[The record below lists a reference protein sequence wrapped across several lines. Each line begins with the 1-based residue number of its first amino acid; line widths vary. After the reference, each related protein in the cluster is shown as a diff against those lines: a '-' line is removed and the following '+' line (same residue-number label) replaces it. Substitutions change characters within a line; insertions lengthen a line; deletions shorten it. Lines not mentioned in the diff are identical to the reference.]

1 MTDGI
6 APRAE
11 AATGRVIGRI
21 AGTMAWIGG
30 LILTAVAVMVCASI
44 LGRQLDGLWLFG
56 PIRGDYE
63 LVEAGTAIAVFA
75 FLPWCQL
82 KRGHVAVDIV
92 VQAFPPRLRAVS
104 GLMGDIML
112 AIVAYVIAWRLYV
125 GFGEKFPH
133 GSDALRAAFGMGP
146 RPFFAETTYELEI
159 PVWIPY
165 GLSLIGAVL
174 FFITAIYTVWRSVNW
189 VARGM
194 EATP

>member
-1 MTDGI
+1 MAAL

-11 AATGRVIGRI
+11 AAVGRAVD
-21 AGTMAWIGG
+21 TMARAMAFVGG
-30 LILTAVAVMVCASI
+30 LILTCIAVMVCASI
-44 LGRQLDGLWLFG
+44 FGRQMDGIWFFG
-56 PIRGDYE
+56 PIGGDYE

-92 VQAFPPRLRAVS
+92 VQALPDRLRALS
-104 GLMGDIML
+104 GLIGDILL
-112 AIVAYVIAWRLYV
+112 AVVAYVIAWRLFV
-125 GFGEKFPH
+125 GFGEKFPY
-133 GSDALRAAFGMGP
+133 GSDAFRGAFGFGS

-165 GLSLIGAVL
+165 GLAWIGAAM
-174 FFITAIYTVWRSVNW
+174 FFLTALYTVWRSFNW
-189 VARGM
+189 VLQGQ